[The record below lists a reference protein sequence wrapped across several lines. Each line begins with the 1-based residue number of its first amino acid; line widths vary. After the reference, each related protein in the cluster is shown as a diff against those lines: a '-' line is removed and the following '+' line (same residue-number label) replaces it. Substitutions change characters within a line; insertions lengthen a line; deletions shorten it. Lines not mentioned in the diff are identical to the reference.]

1 MTQTLSLRTAS
12 MTTSMLARNVLAVLL
27 AGAALLLPSLAL
39 AQDRAWMDPALLA
52 AAKKEGKIT
61 AYGSMNEE
69 EALPVFK
76 VFEGATGI
84 AVEYVRNSDTA
95 LMSRITV
102 EQRAN
107 KQSWDVLQTTAVNKL
122 PTAWL
127 AQFDPSEAKNLQP
140 QAKDPDRRWYGVYA
154 NYNSPAYNTTH
165 VKKEDLPKTLED
177 FVKKTEW
184 KGRVAIDFSDNEW
197 LRAVI
202 QHYGDDKG
210 RALVKEIVQK
220 LDVKVVKGHLALA
233 RSVGAGEYWVALN
246 NYTNLTLNV
255 KLGGG
260 PTDFWVIEPV
270 AVFYGQIGINA
281 KAPNPNGARL
291 LSNFM
296 LSQEGQTLLT
306 KYGRIPTRADV
317 ESNPP
322 GVLKAYAG
330 HKEVSAV
337 MSPEEEDKW
346 QKLFKELF
354 AVR

>member
-1 MTQTLSLRTAS
+1 MTMTNSPQNSPLSAQV
-12 MTTSMLARNVLAVLL
+12 LAKTVFAVLL
-27 AGAALLLPSLAL
+27 AGTALLLPAVAS
-39 AQDRAWMDPALLA
+39 AQDRAWMDPSLLA
-52 AAKKEGKIT
+52 AAKKEGKVT

-84 AVEYVRNSDTA
+84 PVEYVRNSDTQ

-102 EQRAN
+102 EQRAG

-122 PTAWL
+122 PTQWL
-127 AQFDPSEAKNLQP
+127 AQFDPTEAKNLQSG
-140 QAKDPDRRWYGVYA
+140 AKDPGRRWYGVYA
-154 NYNSPAYNTTH
+154 NYNSPAYNTEK
-165 VKKEDLPKTLED
+165 VKKADLPKTLED
-177 FVKKTEW
+177 LAKKTEW
-184 KGRVAIDFSDNEW
+184 KGRVAIDYSDNEW

-202 QHYGDDKG
+202 QQYGEAKG
-210 RALVKEIVQK
+210 KALVKEIVQK
-220 LDVKVVKGHLALA
+220 LDIKVVKGHLALA

-255 KLGGG
+255 KLGGA
-260 PTDFWVIEPV
+260 PTDFWVLDPV

-296 LSQEGQTLLT
+296 LSKEGQTLLT
-306 KYGRIPTRADV
+306 NRGRIPTRADV

-322 GVLKAYAG
+322 GVLKAYEG
-330 HKEVSAV
+330 RKTVSAV
-337 MSPEEEDKW
+337 MSAAEEDKW

>member
-1 MTQTLSLRTAS
+1 MTVTKAPRTSPWGAQVLVRTVS
-12 MTTSMLARNVLAVLL
+12 AVFLAGAVLL
-27 AGAALLLPSLAL
+27 LSPAAS
-39 AQDRAWMDPALLA
+39 AQDRSWMDPALLA
-52 AAKKEGKIT
+52 AAKKEGKVT

-84 AVEYVRNSDTA
+84 AVEYVRNSDTQ

-102 EQRAN
+102 EQRAS

-127 AQFDPSEAKNLQP
+127 AQFDPSEAKNISP
-140 QAKDPDRRWYGVYA
+140 QAQDPDRRWYGVYA
-154 NYNSPAYNTTH
+154 NYNSPAYNTSH
-165 VKKEDLPKTLED
+165 VKAEDLPKTLED

-210 RALVKEIVQK
+210 RALIREIVQK

-260 PTDFWVIEPV
+260 PTDFWVVEPV
-270 AVFYGQIGINA
+270 AVFYGQIGVNA
-281 KAPNPNGARL
+281 KAPNPNAGRL

-306 KYGRIPTRADV
+306 KFGRIPTRADV

-330 HKEVSAV
+330 RKEVSAV